1 VNRPTLENPVSR
13 TDRPEERR
21 EFEAHDQAGAANA
34 ERYHT
39 HLLTIL
45 SVSAGMVG
53 VCLTAI
59 GLIAVVKQLSSME
72 ILVDDV
78 LAISAM
84 LFLVASVMSFVGM
97 RSKFS
102 NRWRYFERTLDG
114 VFCAGLVLMAIATL
128 LLTSAR
134 VAAIAAFCTVPR
146 GAFVPARQVV
156 QLGRAIL
163 ISPFDAN

>member
-1 VNRPTLENPVSR
+1 MPLVNRPTLENPITR
-13 TDRPEERR
+13 TDSRSEQR
-21 EFEAHDQAGAANA
+21 ENDLARAKNAADA
-34 ERYHT
+34 EHYHT

-97 RSKFS
+97 RSKNS
-102 NRWRYFERTLDG
+102 NRWRYFERTLDS

-128 LLTSAR
+128 LLTW
-134 VAAIAAFCTVPR
+134 
-146 GAFVPARQVV
+146 VV
-156 QLGRAIL
+156 L
-163 ISPFDAN
+163 

>member
-1 VNRPTLENPVSR
+1 VNRPSLENPVTR
-13 TDRPEERR
+13 TDRPTDRH
-21 EFEAHDQAGAANA
+21 EADLAEQQSAADA

-97 RSKFS
+97 RTKFS

-128 LLTSAR
+128 LLTW
-134 VAAIAAFCTVPR
+134 
-146 GAFVPARQVV
+146 VV
-156 QLGRAIL
+156 L
-163 ISPFDAN
+163 